1 MIELLVMTLAG
12 EEFKT
17 LDTHQIDK
25 LADVEVESISVE
37 MIGETKTLADSL
49 VDKLEVLEV
58 ELLGATITRVET
70 ERIDDFLP
78 DKVAEEVGAL
88 L

>member
-1 MIELLVMTLAG
+1 MTLAG

-17 LDTHQIDK
+17 LGTHLIDK
-25 LADVEVESISVE
+25 LADVEVESLSVE
-37 MIGETKTLADSL
+37 MIGETKTLGDSL

-58 ELLGATITRVET
+58 ELLGATITGVET